1 VTVVRPMTDGS
12 RLSRAFLVADVVALL
27 VFLVIGLDR
36 HGEDVVSRFAALAGI
51 FAGAWLVTAWL
62 LGTYREPTYARL
74 VLTLVLAVPL
84 AVLVRAALVQ
94 AWTTDQVL
102 TFAAVAFVF
111 ATMFVGFGRLIVAFL
126 VGRKETG

>member
-1 VTVVRPMTDGS
+1 MTDGS
-12 RLSRAFLVADVVALL
+12 RLSRAFLVGDVVAVL

-36 HGEDVVSRFAALAGI
+36 HGEDVLSRFAALAGI
-51 FAGAWLVTAWL
+51 FVGAWLVTAWL

-74 VLTLVLAVPL
+74 VLTLALAIPL

-94 AWTTDQVL
+94 AWTTEQVV

-111 ATMFVGFGRLIVAFL
+111 ATMFVGFARVLITFFAA
-126 VGRKETG
+126 RKESR